1 MLFYR
6 CVSRSKWLI
15 CVANTKYIRPPFF
28 IGQLNAAAPDS
39 TLTIVYVVVFVY
51 LFIISANMWGDN
63 FALNVTPILYT
74 IKLYTIK

>member
-1 MLFYR
+1 M
-6 CVSRSKWLI
+6 
-15 CVANTKYIRPPFF
+15 ANTKYIRPPFF

-63 FALNVTPILYT
+63 FALNVTPILCDTHIIYDKIVYYK
-74 IKLYTIK
+74 IKSNTANKN